1 MAIDRYIGVSD
12 AKEDQLFY
20 YFIKSENNPKTDP
33 LLVWLT
39 GGPGCSSFSGLVYE
53 NGPLAFKVET
63 YNGSIPSLVSTTYS
77 WTKVKHFLSWLAKHP
92 EYSSNPF
99 YVTGN
104 SYSGK
109 GYVLGNPVTD
119 FDLDNNTRV
128 PFAHGMALISDELY
142 ESVSRIYDE
151 LVLDTNCDTTSPD
164 CYNIG
169 LITRAYAEHLEWG
182 LQRNGNVVIITC
194 SANKTLKAAYHT
206 ILVTALQAIDLS
218 SSAANDHDMSI
229 PFVSSRAWIKSLNYS
244 VIDKWRPWMIL
255 DKVAGYTTTYA
266 NKMTFA
272 TVKNHADGGSIVRY
286 LPGFEGPLPFQIE
299 TGYIGV
305 GEGEEDQLFYYFIKS
320 ERNPE
325 EDPLLV
331 WLAGGPGCSS
341 FSGLVY
347 ENGPL
352 GFKVET
358 YNGSIPS
365 LVSTTYSWTKVANI
379 IYLDQPVGTGFS
391 YSRNQ
396 LSDTPS
402 DTEAAKR
409 VNEFLRKWLV
419 KHPEYFSNPLYV
431 AGNSYSGIVIPAIVQ
446 EISNVNHLITGNDI
460 CCEPQINLKGY
471 LLGNPLTDSVLDR
484 NARIPFAHGKALI
497 SDELYDSMKRCC
509 GGNYFNVFP
518 LNTECLKLVEEFKQC
533 VFRIY
538 EELILASNCDPKS
551 PDCYTYRYSLSEY
564 WANNESVRRALKVV
578 KGTTGKWKRC
588 DYNMR
593 CPHDIISSIPYH
605 VNNSIKGYRSLIFS
619 GDHDM
624 TIPYVATQAWIR
636 SLNYSITEK
645 WRPWMIL
652 DKVAGYTKT
661 YANKMTFA
669 TVKPWLALIP
679 PSEIEWGLGCMLVQ
693 DLPSDI
699 SLVSKAL
706 FLSSLKQVKSFRY
719 IGVGEAEEDQLF
731 YYFIK
736 SERNPEEDPLLI
748 WLSGGP
754 GCSSLSGLLFENGP
768 LSFNIES
775 DNGDIPSLVSTTY
788 SWTKVANII
797 YLDQPVGTGFSYSRN
812 PLADIPSDIR
822 SAKLV
827 NEFVHNWLAKHPE
840 YYSNPFYV
848 TGNSYSGIV
857 VPAIVQEISKGLKYV
872 NASDPYVSNPS
883 EHRMSVQS
891 NCWANDES
899 VRRALHVEKG
909 SIGEWLRC
917 YREIPYKF
925 DIRSSV
931 PYHKNNSIQ
940 GYRSLIFSGDH
951 DMYVPFLAT
960 QDWIRSLNYSII
972 DDWRPWMI
980 HNQVAGEAGTRWCI
994 NLRSALSCSR
1004 DGLMASLCNIL
1015 LSAIWLETPTFLMPI
1030 CHKAIF
1036 YGPFKSLMPRLI

>member
-1 MAIDRYIGVSD
+1 MGSWILKSLLLQLLFVLIQHHADASSIIRYLPGFEGPLPFELETGYIGVSE
-12 AKEDQLFY
+12 AEEDQLFY
-20 YFIKSENNPKTDP
+20 YFIKSESNPKTDP

-63 YNGSIPSLVSTTYS
+63 YNGSVPSLVSSTYS
-77 WTKVKHFLSWLAKHP
+77 WTKVANIIYLDQPVGAGFSYSRNPFADIPSDTGSVKRVDEFVRKWLAKHP

-109 GYVLGNPVTD
+109 VIPAIVQEMSKGNCLCCKPQINLQGYVLGNPVTD

-128 PFAHGMALISDELY
+128 PFAHRMALISDELY
-142 ESVSRIYDE
+142 ESMKISCGEKYVNVDPLNTECLKLIEEFKQVVSRIYDE

-164 CYNIG
+164 CYTYRYLLSEYWANNESVRTTQSTWSGEEKWERCNYNVQCKQDIKSSIPHHLSNSIAG
-169 LITRAYAEHLEWG
+169 YRSLIFSG
-182 LQRNGNVVIITC
+182 
-194 SANKTLKAAYHT
+194 
-206 ILVTALQAIDLS
+206 
-218 SSAANDHDMSI
+218 DHDMSI
-229 PFVSSRAWIKSLNYS
+229 PFVSTRAWIKSLNYS

-286 LPGFEGPLPFQIE
+286 LPGFEGPLPFQLE

-352 GFKVET
+352 AFKVET
-358 YNGSIPS
+358 YNGSVPT

-391 YSRNQ
+391 YSRNH
-396 LSDTPS
+396 LADTPS

-409 VNEFLRKWLV
+409 VNEFLRKWLA

-446 EISNVNHLITGNDI
+446 EISNGNDI
-460 CCEPQINLKGY
+460 CSEPQINLKGY
-471 LLGNPLTDSVLDR
+471 LLGNPLTDSVLDG

-497 SDELYDSMKRCC
+497 SDELYDSMKRSC
-509 GGNYFNVFP
+509 GGNYFDVFP
-518 LNTECLKLVEEFKQC
+518 LNTECLKLVEEFKQV

-538 EELILASNCDPKS
+538 EELILASNCDPIS

-564 WANNESVRRALKVV
+564 WANNESVRKALKVV
-578 KGTTGKWKRC
+578 
-588 DYNMR
+588 
-593 CPHDIISSIPYH
+593 
-605 VNNSIKGYRSLIFS
+605 
-619 GDHDM
+619 
-624 TIPYVATQAWIR
+624 
-636 SLNYSITEK
+636 
-645 WRPWMIL
+645 
-652 DKVAGYTKT
+652 
-661 YANKMTFA
+661 
-669 TVKPWLALIP
+669 
-679 PSEIEWGLGCMLVQ
+679 
-693 DLPSDI
+693 
-699 SLVSKAL
+699 
-706 FLSSLKQVKSFRY
+706 
-719 IGVGEAEEDQLF
+719 
-731 YYFIK
+731 
-736 SERNPEEDPLLI
+736 
-748 WLSGGP
+748 
-754 GCSSLSGLLFENGP
+754 
-768 LSFNIES
+768 
-775 DNGDIPSLVSTTY
+775 
-788 SWTKVANII
+788 
-797 YLDQPVGTGFSYSRN
+797 
-812 PLADIPSDIR
+812 
-822 SAKLV
+822 
-827 NEFVHNWLAKHPE
+827 
-840 YYSNPFYV
+840 
-848 TGNSYSGIV
+848 
-857 VPAIVQEISKGLKYV
+857 
-872 NASDPYVSNPS
+872 
-883 EHRMSVQS
+883 
-891 NCWANDES
+891 
-899 VRRALHVEKG
+899 KG

-980 HNQVAGEAGTRWCI
+980 HNQVAGYTRTYANNMTFATVKASGHTMVYKPEECSVMFERWI
-994 NLRSALSCSR
+994 NGQPL
-1004 DGLMASLCNIL
+1004 
-1015 LSAIWLETPTFLMPI
+1015 
-1030 CHKAIF
+1030 
-1036 YGPFKSLMPRLI
+1036 

>member
-1 MAIDRYIGVSD
+1 MGSWILKSLLLKLLVVLIQNHADGGSIVRYLPGFEGPLPFQLETGYIGVGEGE
-12 AKEDQLFY
+12 EDQLFY
-20 YFIKSENNPKTDP
+20 YFIKSERNPEEDP
-33 LLVWLT
+33 LLVWLA

-63 YNGSIPSLVSTTYS
+63 YNGSVPSLVSTTYS
-77 WTKVKHFLSWLAKHP
+77 WTKVANIIYLDQPVGTGFSYSRNQLADTPSDTEAAKRVNEFLRKWLVKHP
-92 EYSSNPF
+92 EYFSNPL
-99 YVTGN
+99 YVAGN
-104 SYSGK
+104 SYSGIVIPAIVQEISNGNDICCEPQINLK
-109 GYVLGNPVTD
+109 GYLLGNPLTD
-119 FDLDNNTRV
+119 GVLDGNARI
-128 PFAHGMALISDELY
+128 PFAHRKALISDELY
-142 ESVSRIYDE
+142 DSMKRSCGGNYFNVFPLNTECLK
-151 LVLDTNCDTTSPD
+151 LVEEFKQVC
-164 CYNIG
+164 
-169 LITRAYAEHLEWG
+169 
-182 LQRNGNVVIITC
+182 
-194 SANKTLKAAYHT
+194 
-206 ILVTALQAIDLS
+206 
-218 SSAANDHDMSI
+218 
-229 PFVSSRAWIKSLNYS
+229 
-244 VIDKWRPWMIL
+244 
-255 DKVAGYTTTYA
+255 
-266 NKMTFA
+266 
-272 TVKNHADGGSIVRY
+272 
-286 LPGFEGPLPFQIE
+286 
-299 TGYIGV
+299 V

-446 EISNVNHLITGNDI
+446 EISNGNDI

-471 LLGNPLTDSVLDR
+471 LLGNPLTDSVLDG

-497 SDELYDSMKRCC
+497 SDELYDSMKRSC

-578 KGTTGKWKRC
+578 K
-588 DYNMR
+588 
-593 CPHDIISSIPYH
+593 
-605 VNNSIKGYRSLIFS
+605 
-619 GDHDM
+619 
-624 TIPYVATQAWIR
+624 
-636 SLNYSITEK
+636 
-645 WRPWMIL
+645 
-652 DKVAGYTKT
+652 
-661 YANKMTFA
+661 
-669 TVKPWLALIP
+669 
-679 PSEIEWGLGCMLVQ
+679 
-693 DLPSDI
+693 
-699 SLVSKAL
+699 
-706 FLSSLKQVKSFRY
+706 
-719 IGVGEAEEDQLF
+719 
-731 YYFIK
+731 
-736 SERNPEEDPLLI
+736 
-748 WLSGGP
+748 
-754 GCSSLSGLLFENGP
+754 
-768 LSFNIES
+768 
-775 DNGDIPSLVSTTY
+775 
-788 SWTKVANII
+788 
-797 YLDQPVGTGFSYSRN
+797 
-812 PLADIPSDIR
+812 
-822 SAKLV
+822 
-827 NEFVHNWLAKHPE
+827 WLAKHPE

-857 VPAIVQEISKGLKYV
+857 VPAIVQEISNENGLCCKPLVNLQGYLLGNPVTDFDNNDNWRIPFAHGMALISDENYQLLRRSCRGNYIIVDPLNTDCLKSVQEFENCVSGLDVTYILGLKYV

-883 EHRMSVQS
+883 EHRMSVLS

-980 HNQVAGEAGTRWCI
+980 HNQVAGYTRTYA
-994 NLRSALSCSR
+994 NNMTFATVK
-1004 DGLMASLCNIL
+1004 ASLTCGHTMVYKPEECSVMFERWINGQPL
-1015 LSAIWLETPTFLMPI
+1015 
-1030 CHKAIF
+1030 
-1036 YGPFKSLMPRLI
+1036 

>member
-1 MAIDRYIGVSD
+1 MPNVTSGFKKIHHADASSIIRYLPGFEGPLPFELETGYIGVSD

-77 WTKVKHFLSWLAKHP
+77 WTKVTTISCISIFHLQVKHFLSVNMFYQKNMLSISCDTGSVKRVDEFIPKHP

-109 GYVLGNPVTD
+109 VIPAIVQEMSKGKCFSFCFVFLLQQQGYVLGNPVTD

-142 ESVSRIYDE
+142 ESMKISCGENLTLIEEFKQSVSRIYDE

-164 CYNIG
+164 CYTYRYLLSEYWANNESVR
-169 LITRAYAEHLEWG
+169 RALG
-182 LQRNGNVVIITC
+182 VVKRNGNVVIITC

-272 TVKNHADGGSIVRY
+272 TVKENTIMFKRCFVITLKNSRKRMGSWILKSLLLKLLVVSIQNHADGGSIVRY

-551 PDCYTYRYSLSEY
+551 PDCYSLNKPLENNTYRYSLSEY

-669 TVKPWLALIP
+669 TVKGGGHTL
-679 PSEIEWGLGCMLVQ
+679 EY
-693 DLPSDI
+693 
-699 SLVSKAL
+699 K
-706 FLSSLKQVKSFRY
+706 
-719 IGVGEAEEDQLF
+719 
-731 YYFIK
+731 
-736 SERNPEEDPLLI
+736 PEE
-748 WLSGGP
+748 
-754 GCSSLSGLLFENGP
+754 
-768 LSFNIES
+768 
-775 DNGDIPSLVSTTY
+775 
-788 SWTKVANII
+788 
-797 YLDQPVGTGFSYSRN
+797 
-812 PLADIPSDIR
+812 
-822 SAKLV
+822 
-827 NEFVHNWLAKHPE
+827 
-840 YYSNPFYV
+840 
-848 TGNSYSGIV
+848 
-857 VPAIVQEISKGLKYV
+857 
-872 NASDPYVSNPS
+872 
-883 EHRMSVQS
+883 
-891 NCWANDES
+891 
-899 VRRALHVEKG
+899 
-909 SIGEWLRC
+909 
-917 YREIPYKF
+917 
-925 DIRSSV
+925 
-931 PYHKNNSIQ
+931 NSIMFK
-940 GYRSLIFSGDH
+940 RWISGQ
-951 DMYVPFLAT
+951 PL
-960 QDWIRSLNYSII
+960 
-972 DDWRPWMI
+972 
-980 HNQVAGEAGTRWCI
+980 
-994 NLRSALSCSR
+994 
-1004 DGLMASLCNIL
+1004 
-1015 LSAIWLETPTFLMPI
+1015 
-1030 CHKAIF
+1030 
-1036 YGPFKSLMPRLI
+1036 

>member
-1 MAIDRYIGVSD
+1 MGSWILKSLLLQLLFVLIQHHADASSIIRYLPGFEGPLPFELETGYIGVSE
-12 AKEDQLFY
+12 AEEDQLFY
-20 YFIKSENNPKTDP
+20 YFIKSESNPKTDP

-63 YNGSIPSLVSTTYS
+63 YNGSVPSLVSSTYS
-77 WTKVKHFLSWLAKHP
+77 WTKRYSWVGIGDDVPKHP

-109 GYVLGNPVTD
+109 VIPAIVQEMSKGKCFSFCFLLQQQQGYVLGNPVTD

-164 CYNIG
+164 CYTYRYLLSEYWANNESVR
-169 LITRAYAEHLEWG
+169 RALG
-182 LQRNGNVVIITC
+182 VVKRNGNVVIITC
-194 SANKTLKAAYHT
+194 SASKTLKAAYHT

-218 SSAANDHDMSI
+218 YSGTQLLFTSIGDHDMSI
-229 PFVSSRAWIKSLNYS
+229 PFVSTRAWIKSLNYS

-272 TVKNHADGGSIVRY
+272 TVKESTIMFKRCFVKTLKNSRKKMGSWILKSLLLKLLVVLIQNHADGGSIVRY
-286 LPGFEGPLPFQIE
+286 LPGFEGPLPFELE

-352 GFKVET
+352 AFKVET
-358 YNGSIPS
+358 YNGSVPS
-365 LVSTTYSWTKVANI
+365 LASTTYSWTKVANI

-391 YSRNQ
+391 YSRNH
-396 LSDTPS
+396 LADTPS

-409 VNEFLRKWLV
+409 VNEFLRKWLA

-446 EISNVNHLITGNDI
+446 EISNGNDI

-471 LLGNPLTDSVLDR
+471 LLGNPLTDGVLDG

-497 SDELYDSMKRCC
+497 SDELYDSMKRSC
-509 GGNYFNVFP
+509 GGNYFDVFP
-518 LNTECLKLVEEFKQC
+518 LNTECLKLVEEFKQS

-538 EELILASNCDPKS
+538 EELILASNCDPIS

-564 WANNESVRRALKVV
+564 WANNESVRKALKVV
-578 KGTTGKWKRC
+578 KGTTRKWKRC

-605 VNNSIKGYRSLIFS
+605 LNNSIKGYRSLIFS

-669 TVKPWLALIP
+669 TVKGGGHTL
-679 PSEIEWGLGCMLVQ
+679 EY
-693 DLPSDI
+693 
-699 SLVSKAL
+699 K
-706 FLSSLKQVKSFRY
+706 
-719 IGVGEAEEDQLF
+719 
-731 YYFIK
+731 
-736 SERNPEEDPLLI
+736 PEE
-748 WLSGGP
+748 
-754 GCSSLSGLLFENGP
+754 
-768 LSFNIES
+768 
-775 DNGDIPSLVSTTY
+775 
-788 SWTKVANII
+788 
-797 YLDQPVGTGFSYSRN
+797 
-812 PLADIPSDIR
+812 
-822 SAKLV
+822 
-827 NEFVHNWLAKHPE
+827 
-840 YYSNPFYV
+840 
-848 TGNSYSGIV
+848 
-857 VPAIVQEISKGLKYV
+857 
-872 NASDPYVSNPS
+872 
-883 EHRMSVQS
+883 
-891 NCWANDES
+891 
-899 VRRALHVEKG
+899 
-909 SIGEWLRC
+909 
-917 YREIPYKF
+917 
-925 DIRSSV
+925 
-931 PYHKNNSIQ
+931 NSIMFK
-940 GYRSLIFSGDH
+940 RWISGQ
-951 DMYVPFLAT
+951 PL
-960 QDWIRSLNYSII
+960 
-972 DDWRPWMI
+972 
-980 HNQVAGEAGTRWCI
+980 
-994 NLRSALSCSR
+994 
-1004 DGLMASLCNIL
+1004 
-1015 LSAIWLETPTFLMPI
+1015 
-1030 CHKAIF
+1030 
-1036 YGPFKSLMPRLI
+1036 

>member
-1 MAIDRYIGVSD
+1 LDTQVAAPTTSICTIQHHADASSIIRYLPGFEGPLPFELETGYIGVSD

-77 WTKVKHFLSWLAKHP
+77 WTKWLAKHP

-109 GYVLGNPVTD
+109 VIPAIVQEMSKGKCFSFCFVFLLQQQGYVLGNPVTD

-164 CYNIG
+164 CYTYRYLLSEYWANNESVR
-169 LITRAYAEHLEWG
+169 RALG
-182 LQRNGNVVIITC
+182 VVKRNGNVVIITC

-272 TVKNHADGGSIVRY
+272 TVKENTIMFKRCFVITLKNSRKRMGSWILKSLLLKLLVVSIQNHADGGSIVRY

-446 EISNVNHLITGNDI
+446 EISNGNDI

-669 TVKPWLALIP
+669 TVKGGGHTL
-679 PSEIEWGLGCMLVQ
+679 EY
-693 DLPSDI
+693 
-699 SLVSKAL
+699 K
-706 FLSSLKQVKSFRY
+706 
-719 IGVGEAEEDQLF
+719 
-731 YYFIK
+731 
-736 SERNPEEDPLLI
+736 PEE
-748 WLSGGP
+748 
-754 GCSSLSGLLFENGP
+754 
-768 LSFNIES
+768 
-775 DNGDIPSLVSTTY
+775 
-788 SWTKVANII
+788 
-797 YLDQPVGTGFSYSRN
+797 
-812 PLADIPSDIR
+812 
-822 SAKLV
+822 
-827 NEFVHNWLAKHPE
+827 
-840 YYSNPFYV
+840 
-848 TGNSYSGIV
+848 
-857 VPAIVQEISKGLKYV
+857 
-872 NASDPYVSNPS
+872 
-883 EHRMSVQS
+883 
-891 NCWANDES
+891 
-899 VRRALHVEKG
+899 
-909 SIGEWLRC
+909 
-917 YREIPYKF
+917 
-925 DIRSSV
+925 
-931 PYHKNNSIQ
+931 NSIMFK
-940 GYRSLIFSGDH
+940 RWISGQ
-951 DMYVPFLAT
+951 PL
-960 QDWIRSLNYSII
+960 
-972 DDWRPWMI
+972 
-980 HNQVAGEAGTRWCI
+980 
-994 NLRSALSCSR
+994 
-1004 DGLMASLCNIL
+1004 
-1015 LSAIWLETPTFLMPI
+1015 
-1030 CHKAIF
+1030 
-1036 YGPFKSLMPRLI
+1036 